1 DGGFQRPG
9 VPTAAPPR
17 RRGARRRRP
26 RRGPPVRRRPPR
38 DLDRRR
44 PRRCLRQDRRVPE
57 AVEALMSF
65 RSPWMLALFVVI
77 PAAVAAYVAAQRR
90 RARRAEALAAEGL
103 VATSVAVGVGRRRR
117 RHIPFALFVAA
128 LTVLVVALA
137 RPSTTVRTPREEGT
151 VVLALDISNSMR
163 ATDAKPSRIEAAKAA
178 ARSFVNRQPAAVRIG
193 VVAFGDGAVV

>member
-1 DGGFQRPG
+1 
-9 VPTAAPPR
+9 
-17 RRGARRRRP
+17 
-26 RRGPPVRRRPPR
+26 
-38 DLDRRR
+38 
-44 PRRCLRQDRRVPE
+44 
-57 AVEALMSF
+57 MSF

-90 RARRAEALAAEGL
+90 RARGAEALASEGF
-103 VATSVAVGVGRRRR
+103 VATSVAAGVVGRQR

-128 LTVLVVALA
+128 LTVLVVGLA

-178 ARSFVNRQPAAVRIG
+178 ARSFVNRQSGAVRIG
-193 VVAFGDGAVV
+193 VVAFGDGAVVVPAPTTRDADVVAGIAP